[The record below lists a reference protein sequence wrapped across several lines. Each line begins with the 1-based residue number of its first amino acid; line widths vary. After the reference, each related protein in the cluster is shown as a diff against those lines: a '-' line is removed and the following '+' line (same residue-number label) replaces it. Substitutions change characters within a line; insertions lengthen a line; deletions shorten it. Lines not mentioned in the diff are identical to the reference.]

1 MYMTEKNVSTD
12 TALPMEAIAL
22 IPHRPPML
30 FVDSLI
36 DRSDNEA
43 KATAVMPESGI
54 CFDPEY
60 AFSEYF
66 IEVVAQAMAMV
77 NGYDAKV
84 AGKKVQDGL
93 LVGVDRFS
101 FKGTAPAGA
110 VLHVAIKKTMEF
122 GAIKI
127 IHGEIFCGETLLVEG
142 DLKVWEAPDD
152 AKDD

>member
-1 MYMTEKNVSTD
+1 MAEEKKASTD

-36 DRSDNEA
+36 ERHSDEA
-43 KATAVMPESGI
+43 RATAVMPDSGI

-60 AFSEYF
+60 AMPEYF
-66 IEVVAQAMAMV
+66 IEVVAQTMAMA
-77 NGYDAKV
+77 NGYDARV
-84 AGKKVQDGL
+84 AEKQVQEGL

-101 FKGTAPAGA
+101 FKETASAGTI
-110 VLHVAIKKTMEF
+110 LHVAIKKTMEF
-122 GAIKI
+122 GAIKVV
-127 IHGEIFCGETLLVEG
+127 HGVIFNGETLLVEG

-152 AKDD
+152 TKDE